1 MTDYPPNRPPQPAGK
16 YTRLPA
22 TAAVFGAL
30 AIGVV
35 AGTIAVLLIAWQGAP
50 LIGWDAAALAW
61 AVWEWSHI
69 LRYDAVA
76 TSVHATRDDPS
87 RATAALVLLGASLA
101 SLIAVGSVIVKASN
115 VHGGQR
121 TFFLAVAV
129 FSVGV
134 SWLVVHTNYTLRYA
148 ALYYAGPDGGIDFNE
163 EDKPSY
169 ADFAYLSFTIGMT
182 YQVSD
187 TNLKS
192 KAVRHTALRHGL
204 LSYVFGT
211 VIVAATIN
219 LLAGLAGH

>member
-1 MTDYPPNRPPQPAGK
+1 MTDYPPSQPPQPASK

-22 TAAVFGAL
+22 TAAVAGAL

-61 AVWEWSHI
+61 AGWVWSHI
-69 LRYDAVA
+69 LRYDAAA
-76 TSVHATRDDPS
+76 TRLHATRDDPS
-87 RATAALVLLGASLA
+87 RATAASLLLGASVA
-101 SLIAVGSVIVKASN
+101 SLIAVVVVIDKASR

-121 TFFLAVAV
+121 SFLLVVAV
-129 FSVGV
+129 LSVVV

-148 ALYYAGPDGGIDFNE
+148 ALYYVGPDGGVDFNE
-163 EDKPSY
+163 DDKPSY
-169 ADFAYLSFTIGMT
+169 ADFAYLAFTIGMT

-187 TNLKS
+187 TNLRS

-219 LLAGLAGH
+219 LIAGLAGR